1 MTAQSKDNLMEKIAS
16 IRQELKERYS
26 VTRIGVFGSCARGEA
41 HPGSDVD
48 ILVELAK
55 PTFDNYMDLK
65 FRLEKILGQPV
76 DLVLA
81 DTVKPR
87 LRSAI
92 AKEVIYA

>member
-1 MTAQSKDNLMEKIAS
+1 MVRHREEVLEK
-16 IRQELKERYS
+16 LKEARADLKQKYS
-26 VTRIGVFGSCARGEA
+26 VVRIGVFGSFAKDESTA
-41 HPGSDVD
+41 QSDVD

-65 FRLEKILGQPV
+65 FKLEDMLGRDV

-87 LRSAI
+87 LRPII
-92 AKEVIYA
+92 AKEVRYA

>member
-1 MTAQSKDNLMEKIAS
+1 MVRHREEVLEK
-16 IRQELKERYS
+16 LKEARADLKQKYS
-26 VTRIGVFGSCARGEA
+26 VVRIGVFGSFAKDESTA
-41 HPGSDVD
+41 QSDVD

-65 FRLEKILGQPV
+65 FKLEDMLGRDV

-87 LRSAI
+87 LKPIIDR
-92 AKEVIYA
+92 EVRYA

>member
-1 MTAQSKDNLMEKIAS
+1 VVRHREEVLEK
-16 IRQELKERYS
+16 LKEARADLKQKYS
-26 VTRIGVFGSCARGEA
+26 VVRIGVFGSFAKDESTA
-41 HPGSDVD
+41 QSDVD

-65 FRLEKILGQPV
+65 FKLEDMLGRDV

-87 LRSAI
+87 LRPII
-92 AKEVIYA
+92 AKEVRYA

>member
-1 MTAQSKDNLMEKIAS
+1 VLEK
-16 IRQELKERYS
+16 LKEARADLKQKYS
-26 VTRIGVFGSCARGEA
+26 VVRIGVFGSFAKDESTA
-41 HPGSDVD
+41 QSDVD

-65 FRLEKILGQPV
+65 FKLEDMLGRDV

-87 LRSAI
+87 LRPII
-92 AKEVIYA
+92 AKEVRYA